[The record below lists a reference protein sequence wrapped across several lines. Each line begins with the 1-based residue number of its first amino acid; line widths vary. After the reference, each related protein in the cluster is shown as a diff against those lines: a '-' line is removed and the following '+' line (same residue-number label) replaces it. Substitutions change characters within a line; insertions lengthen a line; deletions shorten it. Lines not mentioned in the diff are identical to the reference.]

1 MPLRYIFSAVLAAGV
16 ALWLAGCGSSTTP
29 ADAGKTGDAHSHNEH
44 DHEGHDHAPGEHG
57 HEGHD
62 HSHAHGPHD
71 GHIVEIGE
79 EEYHAEWTHNG
90 KGKVTVYVLD
100 KEMKKEVPI
109 AAEKIVIETTIQG
122 QTNAFDLEAVNPTEG
137 EMPMASQFEITS
149 ENLEGVLDSVDGK
162 GVTATLKLKIG
173 DKDYTAPITHDDH
186 GHKH

>member
-1 MPLRYIFSAVLAAGV
+1 MSLRTILSAALTAGV
-16 ALWLAGCGSSTTP
+16 SLWLAGCDSSTTP
-29 ADAGKTGDAHSHNEH
+29 ADAGKTGNAHSHDEH
-44 DHEGHDHAPGEHG
+44 GHEGHDHAPGEHG

-79 EEYHAEWTHNG
+79 EEYHAEWTHDG

-109 AAEKIVIETTIQG
+109 AAEKIAIETKIGETS
-122 QTNAFDLEAVNPTEG
+122 NSFELEAVNRTEG
-137 EMPMASQFEITS
+137 DAPMASQFEITDAQ
-149 ENLEGVLDSVDGK
+149 LEGVLTAVDGK